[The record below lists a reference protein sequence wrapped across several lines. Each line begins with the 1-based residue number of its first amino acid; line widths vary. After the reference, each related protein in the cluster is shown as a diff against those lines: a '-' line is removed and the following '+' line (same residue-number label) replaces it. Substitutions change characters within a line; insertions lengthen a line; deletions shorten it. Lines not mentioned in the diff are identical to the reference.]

1 MNYTEF
7 MNAMLCEIRG
17 QVDAQVRTELYTV
30 TKNNGTRRTGILF
43 KQEDSNLAPTIY
55 LEEFYQKY
63 LKGQQVPDLADS
75 ICSIY
80 QEIRVKKTC
89 DCQNLFDFNH
99 VKEHIVYKLI
109 RRDANE
115 ELLKQIPYE
124 PFLDLAVVY
133 YIQIDNTRFGS
144 AAIQIRNEH
153 LRYWRVEKAVMRYPD
168 FREKVRGMIRGD
180 FYILPSSIHEV
191 ILVPE
196 SFGLEPERMQEMVKE
211 INQTGVAP
219 EEVLSDSVYYFDG
232 EEIRIVAK

>member
-99 VKEHIVYKLI
+99 VKEHIVYKTTHALA
-109 RRDANE
+109 RR
-115 ELLKQIPYE
+115 
-124 PFLDLAVVY
+124 
-133 YIQIDNTRFGS
+133 RSRS
-144 AAIQIRNEH
+144 AT
-153 LRYWRVEKAVMRYPD
+153 
-168 FREKVRGMIRGD
+168 
-180 FYILPSSIHEV
+180 SIC
-191 ILVPE
+191 
-196 SFGLEPERMQEMVKE
+196 G
-211 INQTGVAP
+211 TGVWKRKKSA
-219 EEVLSDSVYYFDG
+219 VLPRRIHRGS
-232 EEIRIVAK
+232 IRCRSGRLCALCMWRRTSSAVWGQQ